1 MAVVSV
7 IGPDG
12 RLVENV
18 VDGLRPTRHR
28 VVAGAGPA
36 QADGVVAV
44 VDTGTVGAG
53 GTDGADYAEGAD
65 GANDATDAVDAGVVR
80 AVRDAMGVCV
90 LYINGDAVSD
100 ATIAATDIAEV
111 AAEPGVIVCGWSGED
126 GPAAAASL
134 AALRDTVDGLWVD
147 LARWSADARRA
158 DADRLDRVRIA
169 VRLAAERLANE
180 LLVDAANGPH
190 RGLSRPDDAD
200 ELDQQF
206 RSRLAVAV
214 LEQGVEMPNL
224 GMSGRDIGSGGRRE
238 SGDTGAVD
246 TPQHQATT
254 AATAV
259 TAATAL
265 GAGAAA
271 AAAVTRLTGSVVLA
285 AVVALPVSAA
295 TFLARW
301 WSQRSNRR
309 TQAASRQAADLR
321 RHWAATVTD
330 VVSRIQIPPVADS
343 LAETVSWTRGT
354 TRATPT
360 REVVA

>member
-18 VDGLRPTRHR
+18 VDGLRPTRNR

-53 GTDGADYAEGAD
+53 GADRADYAEGAD
-65 GANDATDAVDAGVVR
+65 GANDAADAVDAGVVR

-100 ATIAATDIAEV
+100 ATVAATDIAEV
-111 AAEPGVIVCGWSGED
+111 AAEPGVIVCRWSRED
-126 GPAAAASL
+126 GPAVAASL

-180 LLVDAANGPH
+180 LLVDAPNGPR

-238 SGDTGAVD
+238 SGDAGAVD
-246 TPQHQATT
+246 APQHQATTATTATT

-309 TQAASRQAADLR
+309 T
-321 RHWAATVTD
+321 
-330 VVSRIQIPPVADS
+330 
-343 LAETVSWTRGT
+343 
-354 TRATPT
+354 
-360 REVVA
+360 